1 MCTFSVS
8 HHYIKIMNI
17 SMSSTDFVISLFNPS
32 FPTLLL
38 PTLSPGSIFVVLC
51 VCVLLL
57 LQIISH
63 FVEAYMNG
71 SIYFILPFV
80 WLLSLRMIILKFI
93 HSVTYINNSSFLFL
107 SSITLNV
114 LRKTVS
120 MTLVKMVNQI
130 LFRTIRIDIEITA
143 MGFCSRRERLTSTP
157 NRRKVDIY
165 SQGANRLSVDGQ
177 LI

>member
-80 WLLSLRMIILKFI
+80 WLLSLSMIILKFI

-143 MGFCSRRERLTSTP
+143 MGFCSRRERLSSTP

>member
-1 MCTFSVS
+1 
-8 HHYIKIMNI
+8 
-17 SMSSTDFVISLFNPS
+17 MSSTDFVISLFNPS
-32 FPTLLL
+32 LRTLLL
-38 PTLSPGSIFVVLC
+38 PTLSPGSVFVVVFL
-51 VCVLLL
+51 LFLFFLL

-80 WLLSLRMIILKFI
+80 WLLSLSMIVLKFI

-120 MTLVKMVNQI
+120 MTLVKMVNQT
-130 LFRTIRIDIEITA
+130 LFRTIRIDIEIIA
-143 MGFCSRRERLTSTP
+143 GGFCSGRERLSSTL

-165 SQGANRLSVDGQ
+165 SQGADRLSVDGQ

>member
-8 HHYIKIMNI
+8 HHHIKIMNI
-17 SMSSTDFVISLFNPS
+17 SMSSTDSVISLFNPS

-57 LQIISH
+57 QIISH

-80 WLLSLRMIILKFI
+80 WLLSLSMIILKFI
-93 HSVTYINNSSFLFL
+93 HSVTYITNSSFLFL

-120 MTLVKMVNQI
+120 MTLVKMVNQT

-143 MGFCSRRERLTSTP
+143 MGFCSRRERLSSTP